1 MNTDKFKSSFLG
13 FLDEPTENVLLVKGQ
28 WGVGKTFHIEQC
40 LEENKEKYKYIK
52 VSLFGLDNI
61 EDLSRAVSESL
72 INNYIS
78 PSISKFGKTVASV
91 PFISKFIPKELPSL
105 DEISMENSFTK
116 FVIFFDDI
124 ERMTLD
130 LQMFFGYV
138 DRLKNTS
145 PFKMVIAL
153 NDKQL
158 KDKKIWELK
167 EKITDREVRIK
178 DTLDNIIDKIFQ
190 EDKELATTVFSQLK
204 VVNLRVIIKASH
216 VMNVFVDK
224 AEGLTNENLQRLK
237 VSCLCLSSKYY
248 SSEDFDDNRLDEYRR
263 YDKHFLLNGLINSYL
278 DSQIFN
284 DDFFQQKISSIINF
298 QITNDNNE
306 KFEEIMKLFESTFED
321 NSDKIISLSH
331 EFILGS
337 SLNES
342 QLTFIVS
349 MLVKLGENIPKSAVE
364 SWIGEDKK
372 SDFFINDLINILND
386 GEVRDIVI
394 NYHNSLE
401 KDEPVEAN
409 DIALDETCS
418 LISGCLFQALHS
430 RFAFVEDD
438 LSVYSKDD
446 WMQYIKSNNPIE
458 VFRRIQDEIVEF
470 LSDEKGSALKE
481 ALSDL
486 SESPIQKMRLINVF
500 GNKIESILS
509 Q

>member
-1 MNTDKFKSSFLG
+1 M
-13 FLDEPTENVLLVKGQ
+13 
-28 WGVGKTFHIEQC
+28 GVGKTFHIEQC

-190 EDKELATTVFSQLK
+190 EDKEP
-204 VVNLRVIIKASH
+204 
-216 VMNVFVDK
+216 
-224 AEGLTNENLQRLK
+224 
-237 VSCLCLSSKYY
+237 C
-248 SSEDFDDNRLDEYRR
+248 DNC
-263 YDKHFLLNGLINSYL
+263 F
-278 DSQIFN
+278 
-284 DDFFQQKISSIINF
+284 
-298 QITNDNNE
+298 
-306 KFEEIMKLFESTFED
+306 
-321 NSDKIISLSH
+321 
-331 EFILGS
+331 
-337 SLNES
+337 
-342 QLTFIVS
+342 
-349 MLVKLGENIPKSAVE
+349 
-364 SWIGEDKK
+364 
-372 SDFFINDLINILND
+372 
-386 GEVRDIVI
+386 
-394 NYHNSLE
+394 
-401 KDEPVEAN
+401 
-409 DIALDETCS
+409 
-418 LISGCLFQALHS
+418 
-430 RFAFVEDD
+430 
-438 LSVYSKDD
+438 
-446 WMQYIKSNNPIE
+446 
-458 VFRRIQDEIVEF
+458 
-470 LSDEKGSALKE
+470 
-481 ALSDL
+481 
-486 SESPIQKMRLINVF
+486 
-500 GNKIESILS
+500 
-509 Q
+509 

>member
-167 EKITDREVRIK
+167 EKITDREVR
-178 DTLDNIIDKIFQ
+178 F
-190 EDKELATTVFSQLK
+190 
-204 VVNLRVIIKASH
+204 
-216 VMNVFVDK
+216 
-224 AEGLTNENLQRLK
+224 
-237 VSCLCLSSKYY
+237 CLL
-248 SSEDFDDNRLDEYRR
+248 
-263 YDKHFLLNGLINSYL
+263 
-278 DSQIFN
+278 
-284 DDFFQQKISSIINF
+284 
-298 QITNDNNE
+298 
-306 KFEEIMKLFESTFED
+306 
-321 NSDKIISLSH
+321 
-331 EFILGS
+331 
-337 SLNES
+337 
-342 QLTFIVS
+342 
-349 MLVKLGENIPKSAVE
+349 
-364 SWIGEDKK
+364 
-372 SDFFINDLINILND
+372 
-386 GEVRDIVI
+386 
-394 NYHNSLE
+394 
-401 KDEPVEAN
+401 
-409 DIALDETCS
+409 
-418 LISGCLFQALHS
+418 
-430 RFAFVEDD
+430 
-438 LSVYSKDD
+438 
-446 WMQYIKSNNPIE
+446 
-458 VFRRIQDEIVEF
+458 
-470 LSDEKGSALKE
+470 
-481 ALSDL
+481 
-486 SESPIQKMRLINVF
+486 
-500 GNKIESILS
+500 
-509 Q
+509 

>member
-78 PSISKFGKTVASV
+78 PSVSKFGKTVASV
-91 PFISKFIPKELPSL
+91 PFISKFIPKELPSF
-105 DEISMENSFTK
+105 DEISIENSFTK

-145 PFKMVIAL
+145 PFKVVIAL

-158 KDKKIWELK
+158 KDKKIWDLK

-178 DTLDNIIDKIFQ
+178 DTLKNIIDDVFQ
-190 EDKELATTVFSQLK
+190 EDKELAITLFSQLK
-204 VVNLRVIIKASH
+204 VVNLRVIIKSSH
-216 VMNVFVDK
+216 VMKVFVDK
-224 AEGLTNENLQRLK
+224 AEGLTLENLQRLK
-237 VSCLCLSSKYY
+237 VSCLCLSAKYY
-248 SSEDFDDNRLDEYRR
+248 SSEGFDNNRLDEYSR
-263 YDKHFLLNGLINSYL
+263 YDKHFFLNGLINSYL

-284 DDFFQQKISSIINF
+284 NELFEQNINYIINN
-298 QITNDNNE
+298 QISNDSNE
-306 KFEEIMKLFESTFED
+306 RFEEIIKLFESTFKD
-321 NSDKIISLSH
+321 NSNDIISLSH
-331 EFILGS
+331 EFILRS

-342 QLTFIVS
+342 QLKFIIS
-349 MLVKLGENIPKSAVE
+349 TLVKLGEDIPKSAVE
-364 SWIGEDKK
+364 SWIGVDKK
-372 SDFFINDLINILND
+372 SDFFIRDLLNILND
-386 GEVRDIVI
+386 GEVRDIIV
-394 NYHNSLE
+394 NYQNSLE
-401 KDEPVEAN
+401 KHELVEN
-409 DIALDETCS
+409 SDIVLDETYD
-418 LISGCLFQALHS
+418 LISGYLFNALHS
-430 RFAFVEDD
+430 RFIFVEDD

-446 WMQYIKSNNPIE
+446 WVNYIKSNNPIE
-458 VFRRIQDEIVEF
+458 VFRRIPDDIMEF
-470 LSDEKGSALKE
+470 LNNEKGSALKE